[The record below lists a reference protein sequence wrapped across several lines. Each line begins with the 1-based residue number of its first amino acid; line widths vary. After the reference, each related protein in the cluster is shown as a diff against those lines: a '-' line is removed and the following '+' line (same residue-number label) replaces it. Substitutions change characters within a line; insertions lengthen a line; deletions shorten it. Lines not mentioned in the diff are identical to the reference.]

1 MSLSL
6 ADMPTRLDHDRDTG
20 RIALPQGPSTR
31 RAILQALASAL
42 MAAALPGTR
51 AQQKAEKLLMHYD
64 DKPKGEQ
71 QCDRRRAVPPPGVRA
86 DARLRAQASWLGCAN
101 VAALPAI
108 APFGLRFRG

>member
-1 MSLSL
+1 
-6 ADMPTRLDHDRDTG
+6 MPTRLDHDRDTG
-20 RIALPQGPSTR
+20 RIVLPQGPSTR

-51 AQQKAEKLLMHYD
+51 AQQKAEKLLMHYE

-86 DARLRAQASWLGCAN
+86 DARLDPGGAGLLLGH
-101 VAALPAI
+101 PAI
-108 APFGLRFRG
+108 LVHFTRMYG